1 MYSKDKNISQQQ
13 KKDIVGS
20 KVILVSCCTSY
31 LRSVTFISH
40 LLCVAS
46 LANSA
51 LTSEQVADTSNE
63 DTSKSSSNEESV
75 LTTTGE
81 GKAPPLAE
89 DLKEA
94 LRGGVE
100 VSRAPAP
107 AASMT
112 VTVPNKL
119 NPAAPNFIPMS
130 TATYLDPTSS
140 AFTPSNPRS
149 SSSPGP
155 IYTKNSIPA
164 ATSSAASS
172 RLNPA
177 VKEFVPSLMPPVVAN
192 GDVGMYD
199 NGDMLDDEL
208 DISGYMEAKHILSF
222 ERAAPT
228 ESSDLS
234 SEAIL
239 QGAAEMLLKV
249 YNYPAS
255 FDEIGKGFQ
264 LTLNS
269 KPPTEDTLVNLA
281 EMMVHWVCPCLH
293 ESLLN

>member
-1 MYSKDKNISQQQ
+1 MQ
-13 KKDIVGS
+13 
-20 KVILVSCCTSY
+20 
-31 LRSVTFISH
+31 
-40 LLCVAS
+40 LLFCAAS
-46 LANSA
+46 LANSS
-51 LTSEQVADTSNE
+51 LTSEQVADASNE
-63 DTSKSSSNEESV
+63 DVSKSSSNEESK

-89 DLKEA
+89 ELKEA
-94 LRGGVE
+94 IRSGVK

-112 VTVPNKL
+112 VTVHNKL
-119 NPAAPNFIPMS
+119 NPAAPSFVPMS

-140 AFTPSNPRS
+140 AFTHSNPQS
-149 SSSPGP
+149 SSSSSSRP
-155 IYTKNSIPA
+155 IYTKNSIPTA
-164 ATSSAASS
+164 PSSAASS
-172 RLNPA
+172 RLNPT
-177 VKEFVPSLMPPVVAN
+177 VEEFVPLSMPPVSN
-192 GDVGMYD
+192 GDVGMYG
-199 NGDMLDDEL
+199 NGDMLEDEL
-208 DISGYMEAKHILSF
+208 DVSGYMDAKHIMRF

-269 KPPTEDTLVNLA
+269 KPPTDATVINLA
-281 EMMVHWVCPCLH
+281 EMLVYWV
-293 ESLLN
+293 